1 MQISSYL
8 SFLIHTFAKRRVGVL
23 LALLSLGIATQ
34 AQTISFT
41 YDNTGGV
48 TSRIAKETAPNVQS
62 LPDADIDTSDVLK
75 VKVPSY
81 PKLGNELTIEC
92 TFSKPEVSKVSYAL
106 SNTFGQLYLRGT
118 LSEGIN
124 QVNTS
129 QLPSGIYLLKVD
141 DGENSK
147 SFRLI
152 KE

>member
-8 SFLIHTFAKRRVGVL
+8 SFLIHTFAKRRVRIL

-34 AQTISFT
+34 AQTVSFT
-41 YDNTGGV
+41 YDNAGGV
-48 TSRIAKETAPNVQS
+48 TSRVTKKTAPNVQS
-62 LPDADIDTSDVLK
+62 LSNADIDTSDKLK

-92 TFSKPEVSKVSYAL
+92 TFSIPDVSKVSYVL

-141 DGENSK
+141 DGESSK